1 MFFVTDCEECHNLF
15 KDQCD
20 LQGGVG
26 PSFVLD
32 SPTATGVPQR
42 ALLTLPHGL
51 MIGRSSIPG
60 AGLGVMN
67 QGPTVSPGMHFG
79 PYEGEIVTE
88 EEAVNSDYSW
98 EVSVKTSAS
107 QAATLRRIQLD
118 GVTLDKG
125 ICLLNGLTCRCI
137 V

>member
-1 MFFVTDCEECHNLF
+1 MLWIFFCADCEECHNLF

-32 SPTATGVPQR
+32 SPTATGGPQR

-79 PYEGEIVTE
+79 PYEGEVITD

-98 EVSVKTSAS
+98 EVSVETSA
-107 QAATLRRIQLD
+107 A
-118 GVTLDKG
+118 K
-125 ICLLNGLTCRCI
+125 LT
-137 V
+137 VYAEVS